1 MRKYIVPEG
10 IAVIRNAS
18 PEGSTSVPKA
28 GRRLSGLCLASS
40 GSIIYKKNTSIRN
53 RTSSENLTNALAD
66 LLQKMQHAR
75 YSMAFKGTGDASRGE
90 KGKSSPC

>member
-1 MRKYIVPEG
+1 MRKTIIPEG
-10 IAVIRNAS
+10 IATIRNAS

-28 GRRLSGLCLASS
+28 ARRLSGLCLASS

-53 RTSSENLTNALAD
+53 RNIGENLTNALAD
-66 LLQKMQHAR
+66 LLKKMQHAR
-75 YSMAFKGTGDASRGE
+75 YSMEFKGYGDGSRGE

>member
-10 IAVIRNAS
+10 IALIRNAS

-28 GRRLSGLCLASS
+28 ARRLSGLCLTCS

-53 RTSSENLTNALAD
+53 RTSGENLTIALAD
-66 LLQKMQHAR
+66 LLQKMQHEL
-75 YSMAFKGTGDASRGE
+75 YSMAFKGTGDGSRGE
-90 KGKSSPC
+90 KGKSSSC